1 MSIDIEQRLRAAW
14 QASEALVSDLDDGPE
29 PVVAT
34 RHRDWRAPLL
44 AAAVVLA
51 ISIAA
56 AFGFSRGS
64 TSHPPVASRTSPPV
78 ASRTSTVSDAPPAA
92 VRAVAQGLI
101 RQVTVHRQQ
110 PVEWVLTTSDQ
121 WVKLEIGTIPSTV
134 PRNVPEYVVQIRGDF
149 DCTTCGTNPSHGSVL
164 FSAGPVKEHPLIRY
178 GFGLGIT
185 PYDLSKLGTVHTFQ
199 LN

>member
-14 QASEALVSDLDDGPE
+14 QASEALVSDPADGPE

-56 AFGFSRGS
+56 VFGFSRGS
-64 TSHPPVASRTSPPV
+64 TSHPPV

-121 WVKLEIGTIPSTV
+121 WVKLETGTIPSTV

-149 DCTTCGTNPSHGSVL
+149 DCTTCPGIGTNPSHGSVL
-164 FSAGPVKEHPLIRY
+164 FSAGPVKKHPLIRY
-178 GFGLGIT
+178 GFGLGIS